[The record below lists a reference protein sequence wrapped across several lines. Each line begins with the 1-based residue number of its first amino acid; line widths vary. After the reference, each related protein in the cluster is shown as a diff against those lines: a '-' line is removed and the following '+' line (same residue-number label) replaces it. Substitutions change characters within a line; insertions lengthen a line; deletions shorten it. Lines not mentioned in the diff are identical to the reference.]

1 MKKPNYP
8 VYVISKGRYDAC
20 LTANFLLKDQVDFRI
35 VVEPQEFD
43 KYAKH
48 YDPSIIIK
56 TPFQNLGLGSIPVRN
71 FVWEHS
77 IERGAKRHW
86 IMDDNIRSIHRKYK
100 NTRIRCNAN
109 VGLRCCED
117 FTDRYTNIAI
127 SGLNYVSFAIK
138 RNQPPFQ
145 LNAHVYS
152 TLLIDNSLDI
162 RWRGRYNEDTDLSLR
177 MLKQKWCT
185 IQFNVFLQEKMNTQ
199 TIKGGNTEEFYAKEG
214 TVPKS
219 TMQMRLHPD
228 VTKLVWRYGRPH
240 HHVNYN
246 KFKRENR
253 LQFRDD
259 FVAKQGPNEYGL
271 KLKKVD
277 V

>member
-1 MKKPNYP
+1 MRKPKYP

-77 IERGAKRHW
+77 KELGAKRHW

-127 SGLNYVSFAIK
+127 SG
-138 RNQPPFQ
+138 
-145 LNAHVYS
+145 
-152 TLLIDNSLDI
+152 
-162 RWRGRYNEDTDLSLR
+162 
-177 MLKQKWCT
+177 
-185 IQFNVFLQEKMNTQ
+185 
-199 TIKGGNTEEFYAKEG
+199 
-214 TVPKS
+214 
-219 TMQMRLHPD
+219 
-228 VTKLVWRYGRPH
+228 
-240 HHVNYN
+240 
-246 KFKRENR
+246 
-253 LQFRDD
+253 
-259 FVAKQGPNEYGL
+259 
-271 KLKKVD
+271 
-277 V
+277 